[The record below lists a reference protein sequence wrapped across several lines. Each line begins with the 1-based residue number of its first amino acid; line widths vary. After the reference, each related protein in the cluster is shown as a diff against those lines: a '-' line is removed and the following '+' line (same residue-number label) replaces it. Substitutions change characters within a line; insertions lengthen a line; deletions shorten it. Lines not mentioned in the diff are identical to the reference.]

1 MSAWEV
7 PHFLQRELKH
17 EATANCLGQPG
28 YRSGKAGSSKGS
40 EITVVLRIWAEL
52 AKEMRLE
59 PSPIKMLVINLAST
73 IPCFL
78 TVSGSWQLV
87 LPS

>member
-1 MSAWEV
+1 MSAWDV

-28 YRSGKAGSSKGS
+28 YQSGKAGSSKGS

-52 AKEMRLE
+52 AKEMRL
-59 PSPIKMLVINLAST
+59 IRMLVINLAST